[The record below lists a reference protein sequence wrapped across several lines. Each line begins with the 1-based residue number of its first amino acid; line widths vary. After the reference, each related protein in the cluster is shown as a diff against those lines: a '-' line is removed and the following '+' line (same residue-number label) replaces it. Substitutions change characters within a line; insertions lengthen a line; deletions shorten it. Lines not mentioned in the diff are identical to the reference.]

1 MMQLILSS
9 TVIPWKWTE
18 PWRGFVPAGFQVCMW
33 MGDMVHRD
41 RVETTGERNRLAPP
55 FVARLARGSPFMAAS
70 PGSTVP

>member
-1 MMQLILSS
+1 
-9 TVIPWKWTE
+9 
-18 PWRGFVPAGFQVCMW
+18 MW